1 MVLEL
6 RTPHG
11 TTWATLREDLPVLL
25 AYVLS
30 FVLIGIYWN
39 NHHHMLAAVTRIS
52 GMTLWANQ
60 HLLFWL
66 SLIPV
71 ATAWVSENHLPP
83 IPRAPHGGVLLAPS
97 PAHSL
102 PPPAASNARLAD
114 RTKIAA
120 ESRPNRRYLPGLP
133 GNALWCQQPWLPIAW
148 SRRTRRHRATTSLH
162 RCAVCGDKGHHFRVA
177 DGHAPAGTPSGGAY
191 AGSFSTPSAASTSDH
206 KSSRSRLTCI
216 GR

>member
-11 TTWATLREDLPVLL
+11 TTWATLREDLPVLR

-60 HLLFWL
+60 HLLFWRSPSPGCRAGSGL
-66 SLIPV
+66 
-71 ATAWVSENHLPP
+71 ATQG
-83 IPRAPHGGVLLAPS
+83 PHG
-97 PAHSL
+97 
-102 PPPAASNARLAD
+102 
-114 RTKIAA
+114 
-120 ESRPNRRYLPGLP
+120 
-133 GNALWCQQPWLPIAW
+133 
-148 SRRTRRHRATTSLH
+148 
-162 RCAVCGDKGHHFRVA
+162 AVCGVKGHHFRVA
-177 DGHAPAGTPSGGAY
+177 DGHAPAGTPSGGSC